1 MTKAELVET
10 GAVSLQ
16 LTKRQTDTIVALF
29 LQAITQALQA
39 GDNVELRGFG
49 SFRLRARQARVGRNP
64 KTGAVVQIPV
74 TKVPFFT
81 AGKALRALVDSPP
94 ASRSRGPRPP
104 SAQGTRGGL
113 P

>member
-29 LQAITQALQA
+29 LQCITEALQA

-49 SFRLRARQARVGRNP
+49 SFRLRARQARAGRNP
-64 KTGAVVQIPV
+64 KTGAVVQIPA
-74 TKVPFFT
+74 KQVPFFT
-81 AGKALRALVDSPP
+81 AGKALRALVDDPL
-94 ASRSRGPRPP
+94 ASRP
-104 SAQGTRGGL
+104 SSPHTRS
-113 P
+113 